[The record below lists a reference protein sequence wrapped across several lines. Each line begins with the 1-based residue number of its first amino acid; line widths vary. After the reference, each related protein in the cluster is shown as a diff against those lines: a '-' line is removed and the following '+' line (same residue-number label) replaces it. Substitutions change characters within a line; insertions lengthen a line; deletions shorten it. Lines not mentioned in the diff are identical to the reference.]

1 MHYKGFYLTDANS
14 FAVCDISW
22 TLVSRTFYLSP
33 SAWRPADSYMVSCG
47 VAPFFL
53 SRDRRSPDFELLNHI
68 TSLLAEKHVKFSCR
82 RQPWR
87 VCWAP
92 RWGFSYC
99 FFFHTICC
107 IYPLRSVSPSFCNP
121 FVVGAVARHF
131 IICVTRSQVT
141 GDAVGLSVGLR
152 PPGIFFLSRRHYCE
166 IVDCTACCIL
176 FIFYFLSVRL
186 MLNISY
192 FFFHVWITACS
203 FFSFFLFFVLP
214 LKSSETYY
222 LKLMTR
228 FTT

>member
-1 MHYKGFYLTDANS
+1 MRYFMNFGEPY
-14 FAVCDISW
+14 I
-22 TLVSRTFYLSP
+22 YLSP
-33 SAWRPADSYMVSCG
+33 SAWRPAGSYMVSCG

-141 GDAVGLSVGLR
+141 GVAVGLSVGLR
-152 PPGIFFLSRRHYCE
+152 PPGIFFVASPLLRNSRLYCLLH
-166 IVDCTACCIL
+166 T
-176 FIFYFLSVRL
+176 FYFLLFVSHADAKYIVFFL
-186 MLNISY
+186 PCLNYCMLL
-192 FFFHVWITACS
+192 FFC
-203 FFSFFLFFVLP
+203 FLFFVLP

-222 LKLMTR
+222 L
-228 FTT
+228 